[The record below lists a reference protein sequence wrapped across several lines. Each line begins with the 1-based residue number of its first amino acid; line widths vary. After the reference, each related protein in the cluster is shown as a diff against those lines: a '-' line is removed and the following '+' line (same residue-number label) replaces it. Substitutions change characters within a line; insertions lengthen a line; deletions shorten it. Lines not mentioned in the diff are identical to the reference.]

1 MAWYALYKWFIPWR
15 KIPYT
20 NWIKWYRKH
29 LYSEWFK
36 SLTDVEQKTELERQQ
51 KIREERKHN
60 TEIALAK
67 FGWLYSFMNEVT
79 YGRMDEYMEV
89 AKYMNKISIHS
100 SKYW

>member
-36 SLTDVEQKTELERQQ
+36 SLTDEEQKTELERQQ
-51 KIREERKHN
+51 KIGEERKHN

-67 FGWLYSFMNEVT
+67 LGWLYSFMNEAIH
-79 YGRMDEYMEV
+79 GRIDEYMEV
-89 AKYMNKISIHS
+89 AKLMNKISI
-100 SKYW
+100 

>member
-1 MAWYALYKWFIPWR
+1 MAWYALYKLFIYFR

-36 SLTDVEQKTELERQQ
+36 TLTEEEQKAELEHQQ

-60 TEIALAK
+60 TEVALAK
-67 FGWLYSFMNEVT
+67 LGWLYSFMNEAIH
-79 YGRMDEYMEV
+79 GRIDEYMEV
-89 AKYMNKISIHS
+89 AKLMNKISI
-100 SKYW
+100 

>member
-51 KIREERKHN
+51 KIREENIIQKLHLQN
-60 TEIALAK
+60 SDGYIL
-67 FGWLYSFMNEVT
+67 L
-79 YGRMDEYMEV
+79 
-89 AKYMNKISIHS
+89 
-100 SKYW
+100 